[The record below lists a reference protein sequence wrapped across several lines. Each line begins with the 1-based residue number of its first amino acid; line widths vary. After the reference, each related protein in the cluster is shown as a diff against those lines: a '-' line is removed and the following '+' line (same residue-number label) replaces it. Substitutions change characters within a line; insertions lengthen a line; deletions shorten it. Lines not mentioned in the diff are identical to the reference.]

1 MHEWALAEAVIQ
13 TAIDVAKREGFKK
26 VTLIKISLGEL
37 QGIER
42 EIFDSAISGLL
53 KMQGNVFVNT
63 KVEVNIVRTKFRCR
77 ACEHEW
83 TFKDISETLDEGVRE
98 SIHFI
103 PEVAHSFMRC
113 PKCGS
118 PDFEVLEGRGISV
131 TSITGEK

>member
-1 MHEWALAEAVIQ
+1 
-13 TAIDVAKREGFKK
+13 
-26 VTLIKISLGEL
+26 
-37 QGIER
+37 
-42 EIFDSAISGLL
+42 
-53 KMQGNVFVNT
+53 MQGSVFVNT

-77 ACEHEW
+77 TCEHEW

>member
-1 MHEWALAEAVIQ
+1 MAEAVIQ

-26 VTLIKISLGEL
+26 VILIKISLGEL

-77 ACEHEW
+77 ACKHEW